1 MQILFYNVCRSF
13 QFCGPPMIKLNQLYL
28 LRLEKECFCYIQ
40 QRLQVMHLFSLSQWR
55 MASSRWVAFLLIYM
69 PSNMLLCFRN
79 CSGGVNWPFCSN
91 YCKLITLKA
100 SPVLTVTIAI
110 NLKEW
115 KISCLFLV
123 FLSLKIFE
131 ILLPRFQKHIFEPN
145 TPYCNVCSA
154 IRESDSKFS
163 LSSGGY
169 WISGHGILHRKI

>member
-131 ILLPRFQKHIFEPN
+131 LLFAKVSETNLWAQYFILQCLFSYKRKWFQVLIIEWWLLN
-145 TPYCNVCSA
+145 
-154 IRESDSKFS
+154 
-163 LSSGGY
+163 
-169 WISGHGILHRKI
+169 